1 MQAICQKSFSS
12 HSDLMYA
19 KCKMTAE
26 SESVFLSR
34 PSNEHLSNLQER
46 SRVVKYCAAVT
57 KSVER
62 KKRTKICSFSFR
74 TGERKKR

>member
-12 HSDLMYA
+12 HSDLMYT

-26 SESVFLSR
+26 SE
-34 PSNEHLSNLQER
+34 SNEHLSNLQER
-46 SRVVKYCAAVT
+46 EIVVKYCAAVT

-62 KKRTKICSFSFR
+62 KKGRKFAVLVSEQ
-74 TGERKKR
+74 EREKRGRSRRD